1 MKKTL
6 TGSIILTCLYMS
18 SLAQTPEPLAAYKAA
33 VQSHENF
40 NRVQREAGMPEMA
53 VPTIKEWL
61 KAEEEKATAPAVPS
75 IRDSQ
80 REKAIREKQRLL
92 TTKLEEGRRN
102 AQRTLTTKTFRP
114 RIAKAK
120 REQALTTTGVRK
132 LSKQW
137 SEYRRVANAPMDQE
151 LREILSPENGLLPVA
166 SRNGLLEILGT
177 DNFTAADTISLDE
190 LWPGGNSL
198 LPDVT
203 GEGRLVGVWE
213 AGGGVLASHDEFQ
226 SFGSSR
232 VAQIDDPTISQL
244 PSAHNHATQVAGT
257 ITAAGLQANAR
268 GGAYGTEILA
278 YDSVGDIGEMTL
290 AVAAGLELSNHSY
303 SSRSGWIYN
312 STYGWIWIGRDVVG
326 EDPTFGIYTYQARE
340 IDLLC
345 YDSET
350 YLPLFSS
357 GNEVTEPGP
366 VNLSGVIPA
375 GTLYY
380 RAVDSDGDGII
391 DQLVVD
397 DTTHPS
403 DAGIPLSGATP
414 PYQGWPAIGPGFD
427 TCKPRA
433 CAKNTLAVGAI
444 DDVIGGIQNSSDAQ
458 IAPFSSR
465 GPTDD
470 GRIKP
475 DIVANGVD
483 VVTTDYDSSQGSLTD
498 RYTDGVN
505 GATPV
510 SGTSFS
516 TPSASGMLAG
526 IQELHESLGG
536 EPLWASSLKAI
547 TLGTADD
554 AVDLPDFTG
563 LGTVSFTGPDYFYG
577 WGVANAERAAALVY
591 ANDTSIS
598 RRTHLRQH
606 VLFDGNTIQIPVE
619 WDGTSSEIRV
629 TLVWTDPAFQDVA
642 IASGEEGV
650 PELDDNTVADD
661 PTLRLIND
669 LDIRVTTPGS
679 TTLEPWV
686 LDPANPELPA
696 TTGDNFRDNV
706 EQVVIENPVAGTF
719 TVTVSHKN
727 NLKAAFM
734 LEPGHPQYA
743 PNETRYELSA
753 GQYQNFSL
761 AIEGNKEIET
771 DEFAITMIEPMAGDA
786 LLEWKSIPGVR
797 YQVETT
803 SDLTVP
809 DWTAAEGSLDA
820 ISLQTPLTISGALG
834 NTTGFYRVLE
844 VMP

>member
-1 MKKTL
+1 
-6 TGSIILTCLYMS
+6 
-18 SLAQTPEPLAAYKAA
+18 
-33 VQSHENF
+33 
-40 NRVQREAGMPEMA
+40 MPEMA
-53 VPTIKEWL
+53 VPTFEEWH
-61 KAEEEKATAPAVPS
+61 KAEEDRASAPAAPS
-75 IRDSQ
+75 IQDAQ
-80 REKAIREKQRLL
+80 REEAIMAKQRLL
-92 TTKLEEGRRN
+92 AAKLEEGRQN
-102 AQRTLTTKTFRP
+102 ARRALTTKAFRP
-114 RIAKAK
+114 RATKSK
-120 REQALTTTGVRK
+120 RKETLAATGVRK
-132 LSKQW
+132 LGKQW
-137 SEYRRVANAPMDQE
+137 AEYRRVANAPMDQE
-151 LREILSPENGLLPVA
+151 LRKILSPENGLLPVA

-190 LWPGGNSL
+190 LWPGGNST
-198 LPDVT
+198 LPDMT
-203 GEGRLVGVWE
+203 GDGRLVGVWE
-213 AGGGVLASHDEFQ
+213 AGGGVFANHDEFQ
-226 SFGSSR
+226 SAGNSR
-232 VAQIDDPTISQL
+232 VAQIDDPSVSQL
-244 PSAHNHATQVAGT
+244 PSAHNHAAQVTGT
-257 ITAAGLQANAR
+257 ITAAGLQANVR
-268 GGAYGTEILA
+268 GGAYNAEILA
-278 YDSVGDIGEMTL
+278 YDSVGDIGEMIL

-312 STYGWIWIGRDVVG
+312 STYGWIWIGRDVAG

-345 YDSET
+345 YMSET

-366 VNLSGVIPA
+366 VNLSGVIPV
-375 GTLYY
+375 GTLYW
-380 RAVDSDGDGII
+380 RAVDSDGDGIV
-391 DQLVVD
+391 DQVVSD
-397 DTTHPS
+397 NTTHPS
-403 DAGIPLSGATP
+403 DAGTPLSGATP

-444 DDVIGGIQNSSDAQ
+444 EDVVGGILSASDAQ

-505 GATPV
+505 GGNPV

-516 TPSASGMLAG
+516 TPSVSGMLAG
-526 IQELHESLGG
+526 IQELHETLGG
-536 EPLWASSLKAI
+536 EPLLASTIKAI
-547 TLGTADD
+547 VLGTADD
-554 AVDLPDFTG
+554 AVNLPDHTG
-563 LGTVSFTGPDYFYG
+563 LGSVSFTGPDYFYG

-606 VLFDGNTIQIPVE
+606 ALFDGNTIQIPVE

-629 TLVWTDPAFQDVA
+629 TLVWTDPAFQDIA

-650 PELDDNTVADD
+650 PVLDDNTVADD

-669 LDIRVTTPGS
+669 LDIRVTAPGS
-679 TTLEPWV
+679 TTFEPWV
-686 LDPANPELPA
+686 LDPANPDQPA

-706 EQVVIENPVAGTF
+706 EQIVIQNPVAGAY
-719 TVTVSHKN
+719 TVTVSHKSS
-727 NLKAAFM
+727 LKAAYV
-734 LEPGHPQYA
+734 LEPGHPQYD
-743 PNETRYELSA
+743 PSETRYELST
-753 GQYQNFSL
+753 GQYQSFSL
-761 AIEGNKEIET
+761 AIEGNQEIET
-771 DEFAITMIEPMAGDA
+771 DEFAITTIEPIDGDA

-803 SDLTVP
+803 SDLTAP
-809 DWTAAEGSLDA
+809 NWTAAGGSLDA
-820 ISLQTPLTISGALG
+820 SSLQTPLTITGALG